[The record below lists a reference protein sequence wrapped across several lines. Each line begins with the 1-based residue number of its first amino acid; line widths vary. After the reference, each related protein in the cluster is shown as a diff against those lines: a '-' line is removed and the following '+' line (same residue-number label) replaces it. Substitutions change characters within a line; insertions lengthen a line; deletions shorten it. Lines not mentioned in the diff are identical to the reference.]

1 MAERVAGLMWRL
13 RRAERC
19 EAVSVLADQAELEI
33 PARPRTRG
41 SILIDDE
48 ENMPDAELLAER
60 EKSVIAAREQLT
72 KFGLAGDLADR
83 IADLADATPIDAGS
97 ALAFVSACAEQ
108 AESIGCNDPP
118 DSEDVDAMLEAAGL
132 PADDGPAGPAWTAG
146 AVRRAV
152 ATFASAMYDKQTPD
166 WLVNEVAEFSASW
179 LQNARTRLE
188 EDEPE
193 ALTLRKRVTLTDAV
207 ARARRTGVNA
217 MEAAHIV
224 RYEGH
229 LQRQL
234 TQALDDLERLHRL
247 GRDRA
252 DVAA

>member
-1 MAERVAGLMWRL
+1 
-13 RRAERC
+13 
-19 EAVSVLADQAELEI
+19 
-33 PARPRTRG
+33 
-41 SILIDDE
+41 
-48 ENMPDAELLAER
+48 
-60 EKSVIAAREQLT
+60 
-72 KFGLAGDLADR
+72 
-83 IADLADATPIDAGS
+83 
-97 ALAFVSACAEQ
+97 
-108 AESIGCNDPP
+108 
-118 DSEDVDAMLEAAGL
+118 
-132 PADDGPAGPAWTAG
+132 
-146 AVRRAV
+146 
-152 ATFASAMYDKQTPD
+152 MYDKQTLD

-193 ALTLRKRVTLTDAV
+193 AITLRKRVTLTDAV

-217 MEAAHIV
+217 AEAAHIV

-234 TQALDDLERLHRL
+234 RESLDELERLHRL